1 MSFQLGISQS
11 TWINLNQIPNLVDL
25 ETRLSREHL
34 RTTMVLSA
42 SSLNIKTRITVV
54 MIRT

>member
-34 RTTMVLSA
+34 
-42 SSLNIKTRITVV
+42 
-54 MIRT
+54 

>member
-1 MSFQLGISQS
+1 MSFKLGISPS

-34 RTTMVLSA
+34 
-42 SSLNIKTRITVV
+42 
-54 MIRT
+54 